1 MSRIEVTLGGSAF
14 QSADESAEQRAG
26 LTALL
31 ESRFASRLFAKDSTL
46 WGEAARPEASIRL
59 GWTEFA
65 PSARRLIPEIEA
77 LRAEL
82 RTQGV
87 DRVVL
92 CGMGGSSLAPA
103 VICRW
108 AGAPLVMLDSTHPA
122 AVSRAIGDDAELT
135 RTAVVV
141 SSKSGSTIET
151 RSQLAAFESAFERL
165 GIAPSSRIIIVT
177 DPGSA
182 LDTDSRAAGRRVFN
196 ADPNVGG
203 RFSAL
208 TAFGLVPSC
217 LAGADVRTLVEDAQA
232 VRELLAQ
239 NDERN
244 PALRLAAA
252 ISARLPERYLLATR
266 SAQSADWG
274 LGAWIEQLI
283 AESTG
288 KNGLGVLPVALEA
301 DAIEFRRASSNVLT
315 IGLTGENGSAESEAA
330 GTADIVVA
338 AELGAQLLFW
348 EVVTAALGALM
359 GIDPFNQPDVES
371 AKVAARAALVQPGD
385 ETAAGA
391 DEAATR
397 ADATI
402 AWLRNAVP
410 NGGYLVLQAFLDQGA
425 EYSPALTELRERL
438 ADALGVPVALCW
450 GPSYLH
456 STGQLHKGGPA
467 LGAFLQFVETEMPML
482 EIPGSAHGFETL
494 IAAQARGD
502 REVLLGRGRPV
513 LTIQTNDPAETA
525 GSLILALEA
534 R

>member
-1 MSRIEVTLGGSAF
+1 MQRIEVAFGGSTNQA
-14 QSADESAEQRAG
+14 AEERGAQQAG
-26 LTALL
+26 IAGLL
-31 ESRFASRLFAKDSTL
+31 ESGFASRLFAKDSTL
-46 WGEAARPEASIRL
+46 WGDAAQPEASIRL

-65 PSARRLIPEIEA
+65 VSARRLIPEIEA

-82 RTQGV
+82 RVQGI
-87 DRVVL
+87 DRIVL

-108 AGAPLVMLDSTHPA
+108 AGAPLTMLDSTHPV
-122 AVSRAIGDDAELT
+122 AVGRAIGDDAELA

-151 RSQLAAFESAFERL
+151 RSHLAAFEAAFERL

-177 DPGSA
+177 DPGSP
-182 LDTDSRAAGRRVFN
+182 LDADSRAAGRRVFN

-208 TAFGLVPSC
+208 TAFGLVPSG

-239 NDERN
+239 DDESN
-244 PALRLAAA
+244 PALRFASA
-252 ISARLPERYLLATR
+252 ISAGLPGRYVLAIR

-288 KNGLGVLPVALEA
+288 KDGFGVLPIAL
-301 DAIEFRRASSNVLT
+301 DAGAVEFRRASSTVLT
-315 IGLTGENGSAESEAA
+315 LGVAGEG
-330 GTADIVVA
+330 GTVDSTEVVIA

-371 AKVAARAALVQPGD
+371 AKVAARAALAQ
-385 ETAAGA
+385 AADAEADGA
-391 DEAATR
+391 DEAANG
-397 ADATI
+397 ADAAI
-402 AWLRNAVP
+402 VWLRNAVTSD
-410 NGGYLVLQAFLDQGA
+410 GYLVVQAFLDQGA
-425 EYSPALTELRERL
+425 EYAATLAQLRDVL
-438 ADALGVPVALCW
+438 ADTLSVPVALCW

-467 LGAFLQFVETEMPML
+467 LGAFLQLVDTAMPSL

-513 LTIQTNDPAETA
+513 LTLQTNDPADTA